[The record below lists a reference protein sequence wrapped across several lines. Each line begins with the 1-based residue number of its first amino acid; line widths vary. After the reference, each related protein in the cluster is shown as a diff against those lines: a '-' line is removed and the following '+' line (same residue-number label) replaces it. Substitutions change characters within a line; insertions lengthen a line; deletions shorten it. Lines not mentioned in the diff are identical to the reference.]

1 MKELEH
7 NILDLFRSYN
17 IPLEKINFDK
27 LVRRDKLEYLSPI
40 QLQKYLAD
48 KYKIRLKYKDA
59 EQLELMILTHSYAG
73 NLSMFIS

>member
-27 LVRRDKLEYLSPI
+27 LVRKDKLEYLSPI
-40 QLQKYLAD
+40 QLQKYLAE

-73 NLSMFIS
+73 NLSVY